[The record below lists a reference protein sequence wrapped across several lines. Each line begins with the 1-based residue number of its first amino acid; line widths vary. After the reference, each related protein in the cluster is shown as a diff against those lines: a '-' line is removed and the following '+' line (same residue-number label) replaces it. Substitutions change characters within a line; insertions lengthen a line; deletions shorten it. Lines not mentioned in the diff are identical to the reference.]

1 MEILRQKAP
10 RPKRQVVRSRLLV
23 TPWRCRLK
31 AGFQAR
37 PEHRL
42 QPVPT
47 SRDVTV
53 GFNPTLHQAPGSRQT
68 PTANRC
74 LRGCDCSGAFSLKF
88 PWRLVFGVWSFVFAI
103 LLFCPSARAQ
113 TSGQYQVKAVF
124 LFHFAQ
130 FIEWPSEAFAETN
143 SPLVIG
149 VLGTDPFNGILDET
163 VRDEEVRG
171 HRLVVERYRTVEQ
184 IKNCHILYIGQSEA
198 RRLEQDLA
206 QLKNKPVLTVSDIE
220 AAPERGVMIRFEA
233 KRTRIGFAI
242 NREAAKS
249 ANLTISSKLLQA
261 ADIVGPR

>member
-1 MEILRQKAP
+1 MEILAGAWERGSVGAWSVERWLDAP
-10 RPKRQVVRSRLLV
+10 RSDARRSTLS
-23 TPWRCRLK
+23 
-31 AGFQAR
+31 
-37 PEHRL
+37 HR
-42 QPVPT
+42 
-47 SRDVTV
+47 
-53 GFNPTLHQAPGSRQT
+53 
-68 PTANRC
+68 
-74 LRGCDCSGAFSLKF
+74 
-88 PWRLVFGVWSFVFAI
+88 RLVFGAWSFVLTL

-130 FIEWPSEAFAETN
+130 FVEWPPEAFAEKN

-149 VLGTDPFNGILDET
+149 VLGSDPFSNILDET

-206 QLKNKPVLTVSDIE
+206 QLKKKPVLTVSDIE